1 MNLQERINND
11 MKEAMRAKDAARLS
25 AIRMLKAAFIQNNTA
40 VKPTDDLSVVI
51 SHVKKLQDS
60 LEMFPTGSD
69 AFVQT
74 LKEIDALRPYL
85 PQEMSEAEVKA
96 LIDQIKAAGAKDMG
110 AIMKELQPQIK
121 GRFDGKKASD
131 MVKAALA

>member
-11 MKEAMRAKDAARLS
+11 MKEAMKAKDSVRLA

-40 VKPTDDLSVVI
+40 VKPTDDLSVAI

-60 LEMFPTGSD
+60 LAMFPEGSQQRLETQ
-69 AFVQT
+69 A
-74 LKEIDALRPYL
+74 EIDALKVYL
-85 PQEMSEAEVKA
+85 PQEMTEAEVKT
-96 LIDQIKAAGAKDMG
+96 LIDRIKAAGAKDMG
-110 AIMKELQPQIK
+110 AVMKELQPQIK

-131 MVKAALA
+131 MVKAALT

>member
-11 MKEAMRAKDAARLS
+11 MKEAMKAKDAVRLS

-40 VKPTDDLSVVI
+40 VKPTDDLSVAI

-60 LEMFPTGSD
+60 LGMFPEGSQQRLD
-69 AFVQT
+69 TQA
-74 LKEIDALRPYL
+74 EIDALKVYL
-85 PQEMSEAEVKA
+85 PQEMNESEVKA

-110 AIMKELQPQIK
+110 SIMKELQPQIK
-121 GRFDGKKASD
+121 GRFDGKRASD

>member
-11 MKEAMRAKDAARLS
+11 MKEAMKAKDTVRLS

-40 VKPTDDLSVVI
+40 VKPTDDLSVAI

-60 LEMFPTGSD
+60 LIMFPEGSAQRVD
-69 AFVQT
+69 TQ
-74 LKEIDALRPYL
+74 KEIDALKIYL
-85 PQEMSEAEVKA
+85 PSEMTEAEVKA

-110 AIMKELQPQIK
+110 AVMKELQPQIK

-131 MVKAALA
+131 MVKAALS

>member
-11 MKEAMRAKDAARLS
+11 MKEAMKAKDTVRLS

-60 LEMFPTGSD
+60 LQMFPTGSD

>member
-11 MKEAMRAKDAARLS
+11 MKEAMKAKDAVKLS

-60 LEMFPTGSD
+60 LQMFPTGSE

-74 LKEIDALRPYL
+74 LNEFDALRPYL
-85 PQEMSEAEVKA
+85 PQEMSKSADRSDQSGWRQRHGCHHERVAAADQRA
-96 LIDQIKAAGAKDMG
+96 L
-110 AIMKELQPQIK
+110 
-121 GRFDGKKASD
+121 
-131 MVKAALA
+131 

>member
-11 MKEAMRAKDAARLS
+11 MKEAMKAKDAARLS

-60 LEMFPTGSD
+60 LPMFPTGSD

-74 LKEIDALRPYL
+74 LKEIEALRPYL
-85 PQEMSEAEVKA
+85 PQALSEAEVQD
-96 LIDQIKAAGAKDMG
+96 LIVQIKNAGAKDMG

>member
-1 MNLQERINND
+1 
-11 MKEAMRAKDAARLS
+11 MKEAMKAKDTVRLS

-60 LEMFPTGSD
+60 LQMFPTGSD
-69 AFVQT
+69 ALVQT